1 MKKITFIS
9 LAVLAIS
16 FLVSS
21 CGAPAQIGN
30 NNNKRVKLELN
41 EVQEWAN
48 NAPTGVLRAAGAYT
62 DHEIGYANMNSAV
75 MARAELSN
83 QISVK
88 ITTAVELYRG
98 KYDVSSASAE
108 GVKRAKDA
116 EGKDEN
122 YIKQLSQNLV
132 QGAKVRKTEQYQLAN
147 GEIEAWSG
155 VEIEIETIIAQIEK
169 QAKVEQLINDEQRV
183 KIEYNRDQFKASL
196 EEAFNE

>member
-30 NNNKRVKLELN
+30 NKRVKLETN

-48 NAPTGVLRAAGAYT
+48 NAPTGVLRAAGSYT
-62 DHEIGYANMNSAV
+62 DHEIGYANMNSAA
-75 MARAELSN
+75 MARAALSD
-83 QISVK
+83 QIAAKVTNA
-88 ITTAVELYRG
+88 IDIYRG
-98 KYDVSSASAE
+98 KYDVSSVSNE
-108 GVKRAKDA
+108 GVKTVKDS
-116 EGKDEN
+116 EGKTEN
-122 YIKQLSQNLV
+122 YTQQLSKNLV

-196 EEAFNE
+196 EEAFNN

>member
-21 CGAPAQIGN
+21 CGAPAQF
-30 NNNKRVKLELN
+30 NKRGVKLEKN

-48 NAPTGVLRAAGAYT
+48 NAPTGVLRAFGTYT
-62 DHEIGYANMNSAV
+62 DHQIGYANENSAAV
-75 MARAELSN
+75 ARAALSD
-83 QISVK
+83 QIAAK
-88 ITTAVELYRG
+88 ITHAVDIYRG
-98 KYDVSSASAE
+98 KYDVSSVSNE
-108 GVKRAKDA
+108 GVKTVEDS
-116 EGKDEN
+116 EGRTQN
-122 YIKQLSQNLV
+122 YTQQLSKNLV

-147 GEIEAWSG
+147 GQIEAWSG

-183 KIEYNRDQFKASL
+183 KIDYNRDQFKASL
-196 EEAFNE
+196 EEALNN